1 MQAQPN
7 LGKICIIGDSHI
19 KHLRKDIF
27 NGSINNGN
35 AHLKFFNGTNIRQ
48 LNIF

>member
-7 LGKICIIGDSHI
+7 LGKICIIGDSYI